1 MAQTSPWLS
10 VGEAAVRL
18 GVTEHEAR
26 ALAISGRIRSRL
38 ADGNHRELEAAA
50 VEEYAK
56 RGSELAAR
64 EGEDLAETATG
75 PSVRGG
81 PKLPADI
88 EDDYERER
96 ET

>member
-38 ADGNHRELEAAA
+38 ADCNHRELEAAA

-64 EGEDLAETATG
+64 EGEDLAETAG
-75 PSVRGG
+75 RSVRGG
-81 PKLPADI
+81 PELPAHI
-88 EDDYERER
+88 EDEYERSKGDL
-96 ET
+96 